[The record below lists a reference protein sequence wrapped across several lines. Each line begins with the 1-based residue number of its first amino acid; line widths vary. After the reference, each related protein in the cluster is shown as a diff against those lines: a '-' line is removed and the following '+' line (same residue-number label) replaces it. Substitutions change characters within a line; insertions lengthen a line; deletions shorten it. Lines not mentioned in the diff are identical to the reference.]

1 MKHRS
6 QKLVAVVMVTA
17 ALCADRAIAAAPA
30 ARLES
35 ARPTAS
41 FITRLTRNLGRTV
54 QAVKLHQDR
63 SESERPTPLRA
74 LAPVELPPVHRPV
87 SPFEFR
93 LPPPLI

>member
-6 QKLVAVVMVTA
+6 QKLVAVMMVTA
-17 ALCADRAIAAAPA
+17 ALCADRALAAAPVE
-30 ARLES
+30 RVES

-54 QAVKLHQDR
+54 QAVKLHRDR
-63 SESERPTPLRA
+63 SDSERPTPLLVA
-74 LAPVELPPVHRPV
+74 APAELPPVHRPV
-87 SPFEFR
+87 SPFQFR